1 MRRAAI
7 ELIYIPKFCEN
18 RELEE
23 KEQCTVEMKIATLK
37 ERDQF
42 QKMKYLKGG
51 KMEFQ
56 KSEFTAIKAKV
67 TRINN
72 YEDEKGTKID
82 TPQKLIEDMQLGSPE
97 STELCIELWNRIM
110 GFDSALS
117 DIGEDGIE
125 EETLDDMDKT
135 GEMTPGEN

>member
-56 KSEFTAIKAKV
+56 KSEFTALKAKV
-67 TRINN
+67 TRINK
-72 YEDEKGTKID
+72 YEDENGAKID
-82 TPQKLIEDMQLGSPE
+82 TPQKLIEDMQKGSPE